1 MKWKEVMK
9 YEMFVKTGKA
19 AGQSVLKEKLQN
31 VLTSFGSIIN
41 HMWYFAQFGTIC
53 TNLKK
58 HEKFPRRSVTFI
70 KAADFTLQ
78 LY

>member
-1 MKWKEVMK
+1 MKRSYEIWDVCKNRKSCRVM
-9 YEMFVKTGKA
+9 
-19 AGQSVLKEKLQN
+19 QN

-41 HMWYFAQFGTIC
+41 HMWCFAQFGTIC